1 MKSIHQI
8 VAGFGPGDAISNQA
22 MAMQDVFLAWGYASR
37 VYTEPKRIAPQLRDR
52 ADSITK
58 FAANC
63 CKDDVVILH
72 LSIGSPVNDIFASL
86 PCKKAI
92 LYHNIT
98 PSYYFDLINQTIA
111 KSLAAGRQQ
120 VEDLAH
126 AADVNMAVSQ
136 FNAKE
141 LTDLGYSNVKVL
153 PLTLDLKMLDS
164 RSNIN
169 QTKHHNDN
177 KVTILFVGRCAPNKK
192 IEDLLDAFYHFH
204 KFVEPRSRLIH
215 VGSFSGAE
223 AYYSLL
229 LARTHMLGIKQ
240 HVQFTGI
247 VHQDRLN
254 ELYSNSDIF
263 LCMSEH
269 EGFCIPVFE
278 AMAHDLPVVAYAA
291 AALPET
297 MDGSGIL
304 FTKKDYPQIAEIL
317 KRTAHDKEFRTAII
331 KGQRERLLRHTTRDL
346 AVEIKQHLDP
356 LL

>member
-22 MAMQDVFLAWGYASR
+22 IAMQDIFHSWGYESR
-37 VYTEPKRIAPQLRDR
+37 VYTEPKRIAPQFRDR
-52 ADSITK
+52 ADNTTTLTT
-58 FAANC
+58 NC
-63 CKDDVVILH
+63 DKNDIAILH
-72 LSIGSPVNDIFASL
+72 LSIGSPVNDVFAKL
-86 PCKKAI
+86 PCKKVI
-92 LYHNIT
+92 LYHNVT
-98 PSYYFDLINQTIA
+98 PSHYFDLTNQIIA
-111 KSLAAGRQQ
+111 KSLKEGRQQ
-120 VEDLAH
+120 VEALAH
-126 AADVNMAVSQ
+126 TADINMAVSQ

-141 LTDLGYSNVKVL
+141 LTDLGYNNVKVL

-164 RSNIN
+164 ISNIN
-169 QTKHHNDN
+169 QNKHHNDN

-192 IEDLLDAFYHFH
+192 IEDLLDAFYHFN

-254 ELYSNSDIF
+254 ELYRNSDIF

-269 EGFCIPVFE
+269 EGFCIPIFE
-278 AMAHDLPVVAYAA
+278 AMANDLPVVAYSA

-297 MDGSGIL
+297 MDGAGIL

-317 KRTAHDKEFRTAII
+317 KRTAHDQDFRAAII
-331 KGQRERLLRHTTRDL
+331 KEQRARLQRHTTRNL
-346 AVEIKQHLDP
+346 PSELKKHINT